1 MPPLILTIY
10 NLVYIYYIYTRLT
23 AFAKK
28 KSIIHPT
35 IKILCLRWVQMHLRG
50 ANVSICCA
58 TNPLHT
64 LATYPIALQSI
75 NYPRFLLL

>member
-1 MPPLILTIY
+1 MAPLILTIY

-35 IKILCLRWVQMHLRG
+35 IKILCLRWVQMRLRG
-50 ANVSICCA
+50 PFGA
-58 TNPLHT
+58 TNPLPDSF
-64 LATYPIALQSI
+64 TYPNALQ
-75 NYPRFLLL
+75 PTKHPLFLLL